1 MQSIRPNFGKYAVL
15 AALTVILLGLVALLS
30 IAQDTRPGEPLSDEE
45 TLALLADRELNIYP
59 LEAITESPPTI
70 FDLTPTSAR
79 INWVGTIPTGC
90 LLLYGETD
98 AFGLASQDLNMNGAA
113 IIEHN
118 PLMLNLEPDT
128 EYFFRM
134 QGSDEAGN
142 LYVSETF
149 TLRTPPASEA
159 QQSDNLLSPD
169 NGAEIVDVSSNFGGQ
184 PNTGGTWSVGN
195 AFDDNPNTAWSTA
208 SDGNDAFVEVALGQR
223 SQINEIS
230 FWTRTM
236 SNNTAQIFSF
246 TITTETGEVFGPFEL
261 PDPDQAYDFEVDFE
275 AESLRF
281 DVVESNG
288 GNTGAVE
295 IVVLGEPIGQ

>member
-1 MQSIRPNFGKYAVL
+1 MRQRYTSHL
-15 AALTVILLGLVALLS
+15 AIFLSLLALLTGVAIFT
-30 IAQDTRPGEPLSDEE
+30 IAQELGPGEPLSDDD
-45 TLALLADRELNIYP
+45 TLALLEDRNLNIYP

-70 FDLTPTSAR
+70 FDLTSTSAR
-79 INWVGTIPTGC
+79 INWIGTIPTGC
-90 LLLYGETD
+90 LLLYGETSD
-98 AFGLASQDLNMNGAA
+98 FGLASQDLNMNGAA

-118 PLMLNLEPDT
+118 PLLLNLEPDT
-128 EYFFRM
+128 EYFFRL

-142 LYVSETF
+142 MYISETF
-149 TLRTPPASEA
+149 TLRTPPESEA
-159 QQSDNLLSPD
+159 EQSANLLSPD
-169 NGAEIVDVSSNFGGQ
+169 NGAEIVAVSSNFGGQ

-195 AFDDNPNTAWSTA
+195 AFDDNPNTAWSSA
-208 SDGNDAFVEVALGQR
+208 GDGDDAFVDVALGQR

-246 TITTETGEVFGPFEL
+246 TVTTETGAVYGPFEL
-261 PDPDQAYDFEVDFE
+261 PDPDQAYEFDVDFE

-295 IVVLGEPIGQ
+295 IIVLGEPLE